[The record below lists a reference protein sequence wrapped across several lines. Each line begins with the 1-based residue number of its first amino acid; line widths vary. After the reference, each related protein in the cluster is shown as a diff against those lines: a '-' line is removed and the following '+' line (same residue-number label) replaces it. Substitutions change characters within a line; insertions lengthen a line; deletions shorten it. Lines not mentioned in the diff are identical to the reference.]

1 MPSTNRLK
9 VIIVAAVAVMALTAV
24 TAASASAS
32 VISAKFSTS
41 SEFYIKA
48 SSVTIKKNG
57 GSAKSCSLVNPIRA
71 AEFGAGAFIGSNES
85 FNGVKFTCSGTGPL
99 VMSFNGQMK
108 YDTETGR
115 YWLAVHD
122 LANQDQTSPWGFYR
136 QSTGETDNWT
146 WVNGSGS
153 TLSTITLNEQYVGY
167 VSSTGEK
174 ITISGTLTTSTLSG
188 GLITLTH

>member
-1 MPSTNRLK
+1 L
-9 VIIVAAVAVMALTAV
+9 VIAAVAAMALAAV
-24 TAASASAS
+24 TAVPASAS
-32 VISAKFSTS
+32 VLSARFSTS

-57 GSAKSCSLVNPIRA
+57 ESAKSCSLANPIRA
-71 AEFGAGAFIGSNES
+71 GEFGAGAFIGSNES
-85 FNGVKFTCSGTGPL
+85 FGGVKFTCSGSNPL
-99 VMSFNGQMK
+99 VMQFNGQMK
-108 YDTETGR
+108 YDTESGR

-153 TLSTITLNEQYVGY
+153 TPSTITLNEQYVGY
-167 VSSTGEK
+167 LSSTGEK
-174 ITISGTLTTSTLSG
+174 ITVSGTLTATTLSG